1 MWKVLGAAKMQY
13 DKFEGVLAKA
23 KKKIDEAGSALDD
36 AQHRNDMIRRKLNKV
51 EEVDS
56 TEVPMLLSL
65 SDAEEAEE

>member
-1 MWKVLGAAKMQY
+1 
-13 DKFEGVLAKA
+13 
-23 KKKIDEAGSALDD
+23 
-36 AQHRNDMIRRKLNKV
+36 MIRRKLNKV